1 MKLGRVIAKRH
12 LTRGR
17 GSRGGA
23 VVEIGQ
29 PRKSKGRDEYY
40 CPYRIA
46 GVGDEKVRAAYG
58 VDAVQAMQLASK
70 AVAAELFRYPDLKWL
85 GVHGSGFPPADES
98 LPMEWARAIDMTSTA
113 SPAEPAAP
121 PGLWP
126 PLEWFASPARP
137 VRSFVFTKVWL
148 PRMWLRSEI
157 FPARTDA
164 VVHYGM
170 PSPRHCEMLRA
181 HARAIGTGMRFVG
194 DLDPLDLAV
203 FATLRTGGAPLRS
216 RAAAAIPIAYFGI
229 DDFWLGMCER
239 RLGDRELRDVLIQ
252 QDQTERKLLVGLERA
267 GLDVEALVGPRCAAL
282 LRDGLKLEL
291 EGATNAAFYGKDF
304 MAELIRRLLR
314 PLRKRDRRGDAAR
327 PQDCASRHVANANG
341 DPHASAQ
348 SLRGRRSRV
357 VVCGGSSRRGT

>member
-282 LRDGLKLEL
+282 LRDGLKLEI

-304 MAELIRRLLR
+304 IAELLRRLLR
-314 PLRKRDRRGDAAR
+314 PLRAERPAR
-327 PQDCASRHVANANG
+327 PRQRAAT
-341 DPHASAQ
+341 
-348 SLRGRRSRV
+348 RGHPKRR
-357 VVCGGSSRRGT
+357 